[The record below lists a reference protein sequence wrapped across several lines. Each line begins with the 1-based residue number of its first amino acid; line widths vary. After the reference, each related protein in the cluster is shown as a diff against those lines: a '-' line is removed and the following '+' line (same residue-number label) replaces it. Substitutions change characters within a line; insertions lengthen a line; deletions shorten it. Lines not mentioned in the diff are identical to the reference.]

1 MRWLVALMI
10 AAGLIAPRLAS
21 AQAAPA
27 IVELHDGDCA
37 ITLHNVPQGLDIH
50 RIAITVTTQLLTVR
64 PAQRSGTSVTLK
76 LFTPLHEGDVVG
88 ARLPEPANATIAAV
102 TVQQALQRED
112 PAPDRCVDRRL
123 PDDREVFEA
132 SAYLGRSFD
141 NFAPAERGQYFNLPD
156 KLGTDSRWLAGT
168 EAQYRL
174 VGGQGDNFQIWLSE
188 FTLHGVRTS
197 DVNCNE
203 TPNVPVCSNKP
214 QDKFLAIL
222 EHASSLEAHFDTRV
236 EFLTL
241 QPTTATS
248 AKVFGFARFGF
259 AALSGAPKVYNADA
273 LGIGLVAPAGV
284 FKNSSATVGWGRSEQ
299 FQSAER
305 AENPRKWQRLKI
317 SGTLVFDVAPGFK
330 DRVEFWKR
338 LAGSPR
344 VFVAMY
350 VDRNPGGP
358 GPDSVTTYVG
368 VDLDLRRMFFGFGG

>member
-1 MRWLVALMI
+1 MRWLAAFLIGLCLM
-10 AAGLIAPRLAS
+10 APRTAA
-21 AQAAPA
+21 AQGAPSIA
-27 IVELHDGDCA
+27 ELYDGDCA
-37 ITLHNVPQGLDIH
+37 ITVGNVPSGIDIH
-50 RIAITVTTQLLTVR
+50 HIAVTVTTQTLTVR
-64 PAQRSGTSVTLK
+64 PAVRSGTTVTLK
-76 LFTPLHEGDVVG
+76 LFNPVHEGDVVG
-88 ARLPEPANATIAAV
+88 ARLPEPADIAIPAV
-102 TVQQALQRED
+102 TVRQALQRED
-112 PAPDRCVDRRL
+112 PPPDRCVDKRL

-156 KLGTDSRWLAGT
+156 KLEVDSRWLAGT

-174 VGGQGDNFQIWLSE
+174 IGDKGDNFQIWLSE

-203 TPNVPVCSNKP
+203 TPNVPVCGNKP

-259 AALSGAPKVYNADA
+259 ASLSGAPKVYNADA
-273 LGIGLVAPAGV
+273 LGLGLIAPAGI
-284 FKNSSATVGWGRSEQ
+284 FKNSSATVAWGRSEQ

-317 SGTLVFDVAPGFK
+317 SGTLVFDVVPGFK

-344 VFVAMY
+344 VFVSIY

>member
-1 MRWLVALMI
+1 MRWLVALTIGMCLLAPR
-10 AAGLIAPRLAS
+10 AAGAQGGPAIAPLY
-21 AQAAPA
+21 
-27 IVELHDGDCA
+27 DGDCA
-37 ITLHNVPQGLDIH
+37 ITVRDVPQGLDIH
-50 RIAITVTTQLLTVR
+50 RIGITVTSQPLTVR
-64 PAQRSGTSVTLK
+64 PARRSGSTVTLK
-76 LFTPLHEGDVVG
+76 LFNPLHEGDTVS
-88 ARLPEPANATIAAV
+88 ARLPEPANLATAAV

-112 PAPDRCVDRRL
+112 PAPAQCVDQRL

-141 NFAPAERGQYFNLPD
+141 NFAPYERGQYFNLPA
-156 KLGTDSRWLAGT
+156 KLGVDSRWLAGT

-174 VGGQGDNFQIWLSE
+174 IGGQGDNFQIWLSE

-203 TPNVPVCSNKP
+203 TPNVPVCSGKP

-259 AALSGAPKVYNADA
+259 ASVAGAPKVYNADA
-273 LGIGLVAPAGV
+273 LGVGLIAPAGV

-305 AENPRKWQRLKI
+305 SDDPHKWQRLKI
-317 SGTLVFDVAPGFK
+317 SGTLVFDVVPGFK

-344 VFVAMY
+344 AFVAIY